1 MRSPVVSFLVVLS
14 ISAFALVPG
23 CGDDTLPD
31 DPRGDTSA
39 PEPTVGP
46 AVVELHAVSSE
57 VVGRARALGVSGD
70 EFLALYDS
78 ADPRALAK
86 RLGYSLA
93 QEQELVDRMVQAR
106 DELFGLHPELVEK
119 ARLAEPC
126 TDCERDAVAL
136 VANSLDAAAT
146 DELARQQIICNIPSL
161 IGDLYGCMRASLW
174 STSCARRAICTNCD
188 GPGLDVLCSY

>member
-1 MRSPVVSFLVVLS
+1 MRSPVVPVLVVLS

-23 CGDDTLPD
+23 CGDDALPD

-39 PEPTVGP
+39 SQPTVDP

-57 VVGRARALGVSGD
+57 VLGRARALGVSGD

-86 RLGYSLA
+86 RLGFSLA
-93 QEQELVDRMVQAR
+93 EEQDLVARMVQAR
-106 DELFGLHPELVEK
+106 DDLFARHPEFVEQ
-119 ARLAEPC
+119 ARRAAPC
-126 TDCERDAVAL
+126 TDCEREAVAL
-136 VANSLDAAAT
+136 VANALDAPAP
-146 DELARQQIICNIPSL
+146 DELARLQIVCDIPGL

-174 STSCARRAICTNCD
+174 STGCAQRAICTNCD
-188 GPGLDVLCSY
+188 GSALDALCSF